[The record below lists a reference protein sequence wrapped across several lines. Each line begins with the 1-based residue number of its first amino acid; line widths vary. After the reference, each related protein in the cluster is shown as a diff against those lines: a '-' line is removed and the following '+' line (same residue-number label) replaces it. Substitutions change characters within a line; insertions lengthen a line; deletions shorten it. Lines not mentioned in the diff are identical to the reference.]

1 MGRERGKEIRKEL
14 SKHKNVRQPALLFVE
29 VGIILYEVWHVY
41 MYELKKSFVV

>member
-29 VGIILYEVWHVY
+29 VVY
-41 MYELKKSFVV
+41 YMKYGMYICMN